1 MDFIQHIWILKSE
14 KEVGFMR
21 RIIDTL
27 SMKEKKK
34 HTEKYSINQV
44 FTGRKCPLG
53 ITPKYNYVMS
63 IR

>member
-1 MDFIQHIWILKSE
+1 
-14 KEVGFMR
+14 MR

-27 SMKEKKK
+27 STKEK
-34 HTEKYSINQV
+34 HTHTHTQKYSINQV